1 MLGHVH
7 VRVGGCLPPVSLTRG
22 MTRYLISHL
31 TLEPVEYIQSL
42 RNTTTYEIQDLCEA
56 TVIFVLPLRR

>member
-22 MTRYLISHL
+22 MMISHL